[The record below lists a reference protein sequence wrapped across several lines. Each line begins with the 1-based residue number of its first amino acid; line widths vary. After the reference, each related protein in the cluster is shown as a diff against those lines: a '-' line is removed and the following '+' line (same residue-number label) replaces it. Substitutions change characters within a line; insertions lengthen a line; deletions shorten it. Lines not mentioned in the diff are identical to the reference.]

1 MGEWGSLHGC
11 SKVFVSNSFICFIF
25 MSTNNLDTKR
35 LRVDLLK
42 QLRQEHATM
51 CRRWFEDIEV
61 LGVYDGS
68 VVILLQEDVQLKYL
82 ERCCKKQ
89 FVEAAQ
95 AITGH
100 LLGVRFVDT
109 RELNDSPRN
118 ASSADPSAS
127 VMSGDDVF
135 GDMLISPD
143 YSFDNF
149 VVGPGNQLAHAAS
162 IAVSN
167 KPGQAYNPL
176 FIHGGV
182 GLGKTHLLQS
192 ICQTAMRVNNA
203 MRIYY
208 VSCNGFMTQ
217 FLESVQAGD
226 MSNFRHRF
234 RAFDMLIID
243 DIHDLSNR
251 EQTQE
256 EFFHT
261 FNTLF
266 QSGRQV
272 VISSDAPPSEIPHLE
287 DRLISRFSC
296 GLVAGIDPPGFE
308 TRVAIIKKKAA
319 LRHIEIP
326 DDVSNYVAAR
336 LDQNIRQ
343 LEGAMTKLQGLSL
356 LDGSPI
362 DMIMAKAAISEGG
375 ECSGRPKHLSIQ
387 DILNAISVFYDVKLT
402 DLLSKRRTKSITM
415 PRQVGM
421 WLAREHTRFSLEE
434 IGGYFGGRDHTTV
447 MHAIKTVNE
456 KKSVSRRL
464 DQDLVHLQSK
474 LVDEVS

>member
-1 MGEWGSLHGC
+1 
-11 SKVFVSNSFICFIF
+11 V
-25 MSTNNLDTKR
+25 STNSVN
-35 LRVDLLK
+35 VK
-42 QLRQEHATM
+42 QLRLDLLAQLRKEHPRM
-51 CRRWFEDIEV
+51 CRKWFEDIDV
-61 LGVYDGS
+61 LGISNGS
-68 VVILLQEDVQLKYL
+68 IVIYLEEDVQLNYL
-82 ERCCKKQ
+82 ERKCKNQ

-95 AITGH
+95 IITGH
-100 LLGVRFVDT
+100 LLGVHFVNT
-109 RELNDSPRN
+109 RELDFQVTSPQPFN
-118 ASSADPSAS
+118 PSGYVIADGA
-127 VMSGDDVF
+127 F

-149 VVGPGNQLAHAAS
+149 IVGPGNQLAHAAA
-162 IAVSN
+162 IAVSQ
-167 KPGQAYNPL
+167 KPAQAYNPL
-176 FIHGGV
+176 FIHSGV
-182 GLGKTHLLQS
+182 GLGKTHLLQA
-192 ICQTAMRVNNA
+192 ICQTAMQSNDS
-203 MRIYY
+203 MKIYY
-208 VSCNGFMTQ
+208 VSCNGFLTQ
-217 FLESVQAGD
+217 FLESVQAGE
-226 MSNFRHRF
+226 MSDFRHKF

-272 VISSDAPPSEIPHLE
+272 VLSSDAPPNEIPHLE

-319 LRHIEIP
+319 LRHIDIP
-326 DDVSNYVAAR
+326 DEVSNYIAAR

-362 DMIMAKAAISEGG
+362 DLAMAKTALS
-375 ECSGRPKHLSIQ
+375 SGSGLKDAPKHVSIQ
-387 DILNAISVFYDVKLT
+387 DILDAISDFYDVKLI
-402 DLLSKRRTKSITM
+402 DLLSKRRNKSITM

-421 WLAREHTRFSLEE
+421 WLARRHTRFSLEE

-447 MHAIKTVNE
+447 MHAIK
-456 KKSVSRRL
+456 SVDSKITLNDQL
-464 DQDLVHLQSK
+464 DQDLTRLQGRLSLDK
-474 LVDEVS
+474 D

>member
-1 MGEWGSLHGC
+1 MPP
-11 SKVFVSNSFICFIF
+11 
-25 MSTNNLDTKR
+25 NNIDVEQ
-35 LRVDLLK
+35 LREDLLA
-42 QLRQEHATM
+42 QLRNEHPTM
-51 CRRWFEDIEV
+51 CRRWFENIEV
-61 LGVYDGS
+61 LGIVDGS
-68 VVILLQEDVQLKYL
+68 VFIYLQELVQLNYL
-82 ERCCKKQ
+82 ERCCKGQ

-95 AITGH
+95 FITGH
-100 LLGVRFVDT
+100 LLGVNFVDS
-109 RELNDSPRN
+109 REMRTGGSFVGAL
-118 ASSADPSAS
+118 DPSGA
-127 VMSGDDVF
+127 VVTNDDVF

-149 VVGPGNQLAHAAS
+149 VVGPGNQLAHAAAV
-162 IAVSN
+162 AVSQ
-167 KPGQAYNPL
+167 KPAHAYNPL

-182 GLGKTHLLQS
+182 GLGKTHLLQA
-192 ICQTAMRVNNA
+192 ICQTAMRSNSS
-203 MRIYY
+203 MKIYY
-208 VSCNGFMTQ
+208 VSCNGFLTQ
-217 FLESVQAGD
+217 FLESVQAGEMAD
-226 MSNFRHRF
+226 FRNKF

-272 VISSDAPPSEIPHLE
+272 VLSSDAPPSEIPRLE
-287 DRLISRFSC
+287 DRLTSRFSC

-319 LRHIEIP
+319 LRHIDIP

-362 DMIMAKAAISEGG
+362 DMAMAKTAISGG
-375 ECSGRPKHLSIQ
+375 SGVKNPKKHLTIQ
-387 DILNAISVFYDVKLT
+387 DILDAISAFYDVKLV
-402 DLLSKRRTKSITM
+402 DLLSKRRNKSITT

-421 WLAREHTRFSLEE
+421 WLARRHTRFSLEE

-447 MHAIKTVNE
+447 MHAIKTVNA
-456 KKSVSRRL
+456 KKSSNDQLDRDLARL
-464 DQDLVHLQSK
+464 QHQLTED
-474 LVDEVS
+474 

>member
-1 MGEWGSLHGC
+1 MPP
-11 SKVFVSNSFICFIF
+11 
-25 MSTNNLDTKR
+25 NNIDVEQ
-35 LRVDLLK
+35 LREDLLA
-42 QLRQEHATM
+42 QLRNEHPTM
-51 CRRWFEDIEV
+51 CRRWFENIEV
-61 LGVYDGS
+61 LGIVDGS
-68 VVILLQEDVQLKYL
+68 VFIYLQELVQLNYL
-82 ERCCKKQ
+82 ERCCKGQ

-95 AITGH
+95 FITGH
-100 LLGVRFVDT
+100 LLGVNFVDS
-109 RELNDSPRN
+109 REMRTG
-118 ASSADPSAS
+118 SSFVGALDPSGA
-127 VMSGDDVF
+127 VVTNDDVF

-149 VVGPGNQLAHAAS
+149 VVGPGNQLAHAAAV
-162 IAVSN
+162 AVSQ
-167 KPGQAYNPL
+167 KPAHAYNPL

-182 GLGKTHLLQS
+182 GLGKTHLLQA
-192 ICQTAMRVNNA
+192 ICQTAMRSNSS
-203 MRIYY
+203 MKIYY
-208 VSCNGFMTQ
+208 VSCNGFLTQ
-217 FLESVQAGD
+217 FLESVQAGEMAD
-226 MSNFRHRF
+226 FRNKF

-272 VISSDAPPSEIPHLE
+272 VLSSDAPPSEIPRLE
-287 DRLISRFSC
+287 DRLTSRFSC

-319 LRHIEIP
+319 LRHIDIP

-362 DMIMAKAAISEGG
+362 DMAMAKTAISGG
-375 ECSGRPKHLSIQ
+375 SGVKNPKKHLTIQ
-387 DILNAISVFYDVKLT
+387 DILDAISAFYDVKLV
-402 DLLSKRRTKSITM
+402 DLLSKRRNKSITT

-421 WLAREHTRFSLEE
+421 WLARRHTRFSLEE

-447 MHAIKTVNE
+447 MHAIKTVNA
-456 KKSVSRRL
+456 KKSSSDQL
-464 DQDLVHLQSK
+464 DQDLARLQHQ
-474 LVDEVS
+474 LTDD

>member
-1 MGEWGSLHGC
+1 
-11 SKVFVSNSFICFIF
+11 
-25 MSTNNLDTKR
+25 
-35 LRVDLLK
+35 
-42 QLRQEHATM
+42 
-51 CRRWFEDIEV
+51 
-61 LGVYDGS
+61 
-68 VVILLQEDVQLKYL
+68 
-82 ERCCKKQ
+82 
-89 FVEAAQ
+89 
-95 AITGH
+95 
-100 LLGVRFVDT
+100 
-109 RELNDSPRN
+109 
-118 ASSADPSAS
+118 
-127 VMSGDDVF
+127 
-135 GDMLISPD
+135 
-143 YSFDNF
+143 
-149 VVGPGNQLAHAAS
+149 
-162 IAVSN
+162 
-167 KPGQAYNPL
+167 
-176 FIHGGV
+176 
-182 GLGKTHLLQS
+182 
-192 ICQTAMRVNNA
+192 
-203 MRIYY
+203 
-208 VSCNGFMTQ
+208 
-217 FLESVQAGD
+217 VQAGE
-226 MSNFRHRF
+226 MSDFRNKF

-272 VISSDAPPSEIPHLE
+272 VLSSDAPPSEIPRLK

-362 DMIMAKAAISEGG
+362 DLAMAKTAISSS
-375 ECSGRPKHLSIQ
+375 SGLKNAPKHLSIQ
-387 DILNAISVFYDVKLT
+387 DILDAISDFYDVKLV
-402 DLLSKRRTKSITM
+402 DLLSKRRNKSITV

-421 WLAREHTRFSLEE
+421 WLARHHTRFSLEE

-447 MHAIKTVNE
+447 MHAIKSVNS
-456 KKSVSRRL
+456 KKILNDQL
-464 DQDLVHLQSK
+464 DQDLTKLQGRLTLDTK
-474 LVDEVS
+474 

>member
-1 MGEWGSLHGC
+1 
-11 SKVFVSNSFICFIF
+11 
-25 MSTNNLDTKR
+25 MSTNSVN
-35 LRVDLLK
+35 VK
-42 QLRQEHATM
+42 QLRLDLLAQLRKEHPRM
-51 CRRWFEDIEV
+51 CRKWFEDIDV
-61 LGVYDGS
+61 LGISNGS
-68 VVILLQEDVQLKYL
+68 IVIYLEEDVQLNYL
-82 ERCCKKQ
+82 ERKCKNQ

-95 AITGH
+95 IITGH
-100 LLGVRFVDT
+100 LLGVHFVNT
-109 RELNDSPRN
+109 RELDFQVTPPQPFNPSG
-118 ASSADPSAS
+118 SVIADGA
-127 VMSGDDVF
+127 F

-149 VVGPGNQLAHAAS
+149 VVGPGNQLAHAAA
-162 IAVSN
+162 IAVSQ
-167 KPGQAYNPL
+167 KPAQAYNPL
-176 FIHGGV
+176 FIHSGV
-182 GLGKTHLLQS
+182 GLGKTHLLQA
-192 ICQTAMRVNNA
+192 ICQTAMQSNDS
-203 MRIYY
+203 MKIYY
-208 VSCNGFMTQ
+208 VSCNGFLTQ
-217 FLESVQAGD
+217 FLESVQAGE
-226 MSNFRHRF
+226 MSDFRHKF

-272 VISSDAPPSEIPHLE
+272 VLSSDAPPNEIPHLE

-319 LRHIEIP
+319 LRHIDIP
-326 DDVSNYVAAR
+326 DEVSNYIAAR

-362 DMIMAKAAISEGG
+362 DLAMAKTALS
-375 ECSGRPKHLSIQ
+375 SGSGLKDAPKHVSIQ
-387 DILNAISVFYDVKLT
+387 DILDAISDFYDVKLI
-402 DLLSKRRTKSITM
+402 DLLSKRRNKSITM

-421 WLAREHTRFSLEE
+421 WLARRHTRFSLEE

-447 MHAIKTVNE
+447 MHAIK
-456 KKSVSRRL
+456 SVDSKITLNDQL
-464 DQDLVHLQSK
+464 DQDLTRLQSRLSLDK
-474 LVDEVS
+474 D

>member
-1 MGEWGSLHGC
+1 
-11 SKVFVSNSFICFIF
+11 
-25 MSTNNLDTKR
+25 
-35 LRVDLLK
+35 
-42 QLRQEHATM
+42 M
-51 CRRWFEDIEV
+51 CRKWFEDIDV
-61 LGVYDGS
+61 LGISNGS
-68 VVILLQEDVQLKYL
+68 IVIYLEEDVQLNYL
-82 ERCCKKQ
+82 ERKCKNQ

-95 AITGH
+95 IITGH
-100 LLGVRFVDT
+100 LLGVHFVNT
-109 RELNDSPRN
+109 RELDFQVTPPQPFNPSG
-118 ASSADPSAS
+118 SVIADGA
-127 VMSGDDVF
+127 F

-149 VVGPGNQLAHAAS
+149 VVGPGNQLAHAAA
-162 IAVSN
+162 IAVSQ
-167 KPGQAYNPL
+167 KPAQAYNPL
-176 FIHGGV
+176 FIHSGV
-182 GLGKTHLLQS
+182 GLGKTHLLQA
-192 ICQTAMRVNNA
+192 ICQTAMQSNDS
-203 MRIYY
+203 MKIYY
-208 VSCNGFMTQ
+208 VSCNGFLTQ
-217 FLESVQAGD
+217 FLESVQAGE
-226 MSNFRHRF
+226 MSDFRHKF

-272 VISSDAPPSEIPHLE
+272 VLSSDAPPNEIPHLE

-319 LRHIEIP
+319 LRHIDIP
-326 DDVSNYVAAR
+326 DEVSNYIAAR

-362 DMIMAKAAISEGG
+362 DLAMAKTALS
-375 ECSGRPKHLSIQ
+375 SGSGLKDAPKHVSIQ
-387 DILNAISVFYDVKLT
+387 DILDAISDFYDVKLI
-402 DLLSKRRTKSITM
+402 DLLSKRRNKSITM

-421 WLAREHTRFSLEE
+421 WLARRHTRFSLEE

-447 MHAIKTVNE
+447 MHAIK
-456 KKSVSRRL
+456 SVDSKITLNDQL
-464 DQDLVHLQSK
+464 DQDLTRLQSRLSLDK
-474 LVDEVS
+474 D

>member
-1 MGEWGSLHGC
+1 
-11 SKVFVSNSFICFIF
+11 
-25 MSTNNLDTKR
+25 MSTNSVN
-35 LRVDLLK
+35 VK
-42 QLRQEHATM
+42 QLRLDLLAQLRKEHPRM
-51 CRRWFEDIEV
+51 CRKWFEDIDV
-61 LGVYDGS
+61 LGISNGS
-68 VVILLQEDVQLKYL
+68 IVIYLEEDVQLNYL
-82 ERCCKKQ
+82 ERKCKNQ

-95 AITGH
+95 IITGH
-100 LLGVRFVDT
+100 LLGVHFVNT
-109 RELNDSPRN
+109 RELDFQVTSPQPFN
-118 ASSADPSAS
+118 PSGYVIADGA
-127 VMSGDDVF
+127 F

-149 VVGPGNQLAHAAS
+149 IVGPGNQLAHAAA
-162 IAVSN
+162 IAVSQ
-167 KPGQAYNPL
+167 KPAQAYNPL
-176 FIHGGV
+176 FIHSGV
-182 GLGKTHLLQS
+182 GLGKTHLLQA
-192 ICQTAMRVNNA
+192 ICQTAMQSNDSMKV
-203 MRIYY
+203 YY
-208 VSCNGFMTQ
+208 VSCNGFLTQ
-217 FLESVQAGD
+217 FLESVQAGE
-226 MSNFRHRF
+226 MSDFRHKF

-272 VISSDAPPSEIPHLE
+272 VLSSDAPPNEIPHLE

-319 LRHIEIP
+319 LRHIDIP
-326 DDVSNYVAAR
+326 DEVSNYIAAR

-362 DMIMAKAAISEGG
+362 DLAMAKTALS
-375 ECSGRPKHLSIQ
+375 SGSGLKDAPKHVSIQ
-387 DILNAISVFYDVKLT
+387 DILDAISDFYDVKLI
-402 DLLSKRRTKSITM
+402 DLLSKRRNKSITM

-421 WLAREHTRFSLEE
+421 WLARRHTRFSLEE

-447 MHAIKTVNE
+447 MHAIK
-456 KKSVSRRL
+456 SVDSKITLNDQL
-464 DQDLVHLQSK
+464 DQDLTRLQGRLSLDK
-474 LVDEVS
+474 D